1 MSDVM
6 LKPDSALKPPRG
18 SLAGEVRGI
27 VDELGYAGEFRWA
40 FAKYKATIVEL
51 SRSRSLHRHLEIGG
65 GRDPLFLPDEIASY
79 GFEVTLNDISAHEL
93 SLAPDGY
100 RKIECDITSND
111 APSILGEGRYDIVY
125 CRMVMEHIPDV
136 EKMWKNIHAVLAPG
150 GIVLSFFPTLY
161 APPFVLNRMM
171 PEKLSRL
178 LLETIFPDRKPDGD
192 DPKFPVFYDRCY
204 SDEKKIAP
212 MLEEVGFSDITVLP
226 FWGYAYFY
234 KLPGIKQ
241 IDAAFTRLARQRN
254 WRTVSSFAYV
264 IAKK

>member
-1 MSDVM
+1 MSDV
-6 LKPDSALKPPRG
+6 LSQPRG
-18 SLAGEVRGI
+18 TLAADVREI
-27 VDELGYAGEFRWA
+27 VDDLGYAGEFRWA
-40 FAKYKATIVEL
+40 FDKYKPTIVEL
-51 SRSRSLHRHLEIGG
+51 ARSRNLTRHLEIGG
-65 GRDPLFLPDEIASY
+65 GRDPLFLPAEVLAY
-79 GFEVTLNDISAHEL
+79 GFDVTLNDISQHEL
-93 SLAPDGY
+93 DRAPDGY
-100 RKIECDITSND
+100 RKIVCDITADN
-111 APSILGEGRYDIVY
+111 APAVLGENRYDIAY

-136 EKMWKNIHAVLAPG
+136 AKMWRNIHDVLAPG

-171 PEKLSRL
+171 PEKLSRVI
-178 LLETIFPDRKPDGD
+178 LETVFPERRPDGD
-192 DPKFPVFYDRCY
+192 DPKFPVFYDRCF

-212 MLEEVGFSDITVLP
+212 MLQEIGFSDITVLP

-241 IDAAFTRLARQRN
+241 IDAAFTKLARERN